1 MANITFSGLF
11 DRNGLDPE
19 LFVAYD
25 RKGAEKAGASGE
37 QEEITP
43 EGAAKQ

>member
-19 LFVAYD
+19 LFVRTTVREQ
-25 RKGAEKAGASGE
+25 RKQAPAESRRR
-37 QEEITP
+37 
-43 EGAAKQ
+43 